1 MFSKRKQTFFKNTRS
16 DNLQLETDW
25 PATFQLMLSL
35 MRDSEIFI
43 FYVNVYQNRGQ
54 ARVRIWEVL
63 GRLPGEPWKK
73 TNLCRFYLVK
83 ADHPIWKGI
92 HHTMLDLSPPHPP
105 LTTPST
111 PSLFLFKI
119 LKPQTG
125 WACPGCILINFHNDL
140 QRARVPKLEPTVPEC
155 PFFTTGTR
163 ARCHHSRARVPL

>member
-1 MFSKRKQTFFKNTRS
+1 MGSGNQENSNLHTQNLMFYNRKQTFFKNTRS

-73 TNLCRFYLVK
+73 
-83 ADHPIWKGI
+83 
-92 HHTMLDLSPPHPP
+92 
-105 LTTPST
+105 
-111 PSLFLFKI
+111 
-119 LKPQTG
+119 
-125 WACPGCILINFHNDL
+125 
-140 QRARVPKLEPTVPEC
+140 
-155 PFFTTGTR
+155 
-163 ARCHHSRARVPL
+163 